1 MHYKHDQPL
10 FTFPLSERG
19 TDMQVPVNERVVP
32 DAGLPDEV
40 GYVANY
46 TSDKSDLQNVVTPS
60 TYTCVSQN
68 LITPST

>member
-1 MHYKHDQPL
+1 
-10 FTFPLSERG
+10 
-19 TDMQVPVNERVVP
+19 MQVPVNERVVP